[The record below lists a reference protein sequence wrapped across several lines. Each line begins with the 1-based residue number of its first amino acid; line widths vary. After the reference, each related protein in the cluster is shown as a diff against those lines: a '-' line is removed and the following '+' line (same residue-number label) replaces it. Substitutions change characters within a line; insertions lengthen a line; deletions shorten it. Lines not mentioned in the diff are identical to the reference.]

1 MVDSRAK
8 GAAGERQV
16 RDVLRSRTGLAWQ
29 RVPHSGAL
37 EYMKGDLFVP
47 NVHNN
52 YCVEVK
58 FYKDSHF
65 NDKILTNK
73 TNEFISWWEQT
84 TSQAKK
90 QGGKPVLFFKYNRS
104 KIFVATKDKPESVKN
119 YMYVNQLECYVMEM
133 VNWLVHEKPS
143 FTNG

>member
-16 RDVLRSRTGLAWQ
+16 RDVLRSRTGLEWQ

-47 NVHNN
+47 NAHNN

-73 TNEFISWWEQT
+73 TNQFAAWWEQT

-104 KIFVATKDKPESVKN
+104 KFFVATRDKPEWVKE
-119 YMYVNQLECYVMEM
+119 YMHVNHLDCYVMEM
-133 VNWLVHEKPS
+133 INWLVHEKPS

>member
-16 RDVLRSRTGLAWQ
+16 RDVLRSRTGLDWQ
-29 RVPHSGAL
+29 RVPLSGAL
-37 EYMKGDLFVP
+37 EYMKGDLFIP
-47 NVHNN
+47 NAHNN

-73 TNEFISWWEQT
+73 
-84 TSQAKK
+84 
-90 QGGKPVLFFKYNRS
+90 
-104 KIFVATKDKPESVKN
+104 IFAATKDKPSVVN
-119 YMYVNQLECYVMEM
+119 EYMYVNQLGCYVMEM
-133 VNWLVHEKPS
+133 TNWLVHEKPS

>member
-133 VNWLVHEKPS
+133 INWLVHEKPS

>member
-16 RDVLRSRTGLAWQ
+16 SRTGLAWQ

>member
-16 RDVLRSRTGLAWQ
+16 RDVLRSRTGLDWQ
-29 RVPHSGAL
+29 RVPLSGAL
-37 EYMKGDLFVP
+37 EYMKGDLFIP
-47 NVHNN
+47 NAHNN

-104 KIFVATKDKPESVKN
+104 KIFVATRDKPEMVKE
-119 YMYVNQLECYVMEM
+119 YMYVNHLGCYVMEM
-133 VNWLVHEKPS
+133 TNWLVHEKPS